1 MASLSNINGIFDVH
15 STGAVQFNGNHGA
28 SGQILKSNGNAAPTW
43 IDASTVIGGP
53 YLPIAG
59 GTLSGAT
66 ATATGINFTVGGN
79 LFGTSATFSGDLTV
93 TGNQY
98 FNGSFIE
105 GDGKEMFRYSD
116 TWLRINEDNDFA
128 DGIYCGTGILRTDGQ
143 FEVGGNGTKFK
154 VTSAGVVT
162 ALGNITAPSFNGLA
176 INTTGTNNVA
186 NQIVRTEA
194 NGYVNFGWINSVSG
208 ATTSTITRITA
219 SNDAYLRY
227 VTPATFRSQITDPY
241 YAPTGTVS
249 GVTSVTAG
257 NGLAGGTITST
268 GTLSTVHLPSFDT
281 RSVNPDPEDYA
292 NLIRFDF
299 KANGTN
305 GLSDGGGY
313 NGQMTWRSYGSGSDL
328 SGGQPIR
335 LAYTANGNLWRQMG
349 TSATSWGSWAKF
361 ALEPSGGFLPLAG
374 GTMTGDI
381 NMNSNAITNTS
392 QVYTSGWFRNSTN
405 NTGLYNS
412 SQGNHFACNGGY
424 WDVGFAGTNGIRL
437 RNGHN
442 GTIMGYLYGETSG
455 QFGLLDKDGQWTLRT
470 DGTTETELRAN
481 NIIGLKVNSSGNTHV
496 LGQLTVG
503 NSTSS
508 DIYFTDTN
516 ETTRRMHCNSNRLGF
531 LNSSNNWS
539 AYSENNGNWIMSA
552 AATVSST
559 LTTNGTIQANGAIN
573 AIGAINL
580 KDRIQLPASGLS
592 SVSGRPTYAIYQEG
606 GAWTYP
612 YPDLCLAMHTGIK
625 LGANASYNG
634 IRFYDDYTMATQ
646 VMAVNDSSSPI
657 GAGHVYVNNV
667 LQAGASLRAP
677 IFYDTNTTYYLDP
690 AGTSNLNIGN
700 FQSTAAASVYATSH
714 VRIGSGP
721 QSLTGLNLG
730 TDSSIYM
737 IQSTYSSGAYYK
749 VVNDTGTP
757 IRIRHQVSSF
767 DTGSYTDSIVI
778 FNHNYWRGYVGILRS
793 PEYPLDL
800 AGQARLSGGYTTSDA
815 RLKENI
821 RDNTVGLTELLQLRT
836 RVFDWIT
843 DREILG
849 RTLAHRSSLMNCR
862 GFVAQEAELV
872 APELV
877 DSNEEGDGC
886 KSIDEGAVTAML
898 VKAIQEQQVIIDD
911 LKLRIEK
918 LEL

>member
-1 MASLSNINGIFDVH
+1 MASLSNINGLFDVH
-15 STGAVQFNGNHGA
+15 STGAILFSNTHGT
-28 SGQILKSNGNAAPTW
+28 SGQILRSNGNAAPTW
-43 IDASTVIGGP
+43 VDSSTVIGGP
-53 YLPIAG
+53 YLPLTG
-59 GTLSGAT
+59 GTL
-66 ATATGINFTVGGN
+66 TGP
-79 LFGTSATFSGDLTV
+79 LSGTSATFSGDLTV

-516 ETTRRMHCNSNRLGF
+516 ENTRRMHCNSNRVK
-531 LNSSNNWS
+531 
-539 AYSENNGNWIMSA
+539 
-552 AATVSST
+552 TV
-559 LTTNGTIQANGAIN
+559 
-573 AIGAINL
+573 
-580 KDRIQLPASGLS
+580 
-592 SVSGRPTYAIYQEG
+592 V
-606 GAWTYP
+606 
-612 YPDLCLAMHTGIK
+612 
-625 LGANASYNG
+625 
-634 IRFYDDYTMATQ
+634 
-646 VMAVNDSSSPI
+646 
-657 GAGHVYVNNV
+657 
-667 LQAGASLRAP
+667 
-677 IFYDTNTTYYLDP
+677 
-690 AGTSNLNIGN
+690 
-700 FQSTAAASVYATSH
+700 
-714 VRIGSGP
+714 IGSC
-721 QSLTGLNLG
+721 
-730 TDSSIYM
+730 
-737 IQSTYSSGAYYK
+737 
-749 VVNDTGTP
+749 
-757 IRIRHQVSSF
+757 
-767 DTGSYTDSIVI
+767 
-778 FNHNYWRGYVGILRS
+778 
-793 PEYPLDL
+793 PLQQPFL
-800 AGQARLSGGYTTSDA
+800 A
-815 RLKENI
+815 
-821 RDNTVGLTELLQLRT
+821 LLQQMGLYKPMER
-836 RVFDWIT
+836 
-843 DREILG
+843 
-849 RTLAHRSSLMNCR
+849 LMP
-862 GFVAQEAELV
+862 L
-872 APELV
+872 
-877 DSNEEGDGC
+877 
-886 KSIDEGAVTAML
+886 
-898 VKAIQEQQVIIDD
+898 EQLI
-911 LKLRIEK
+911 
-918 LEL
+918 

>member
-299 KANGTN
+299 KSNGTN

-677 IFYDTNTTYYLDP
+677 IFYDINTAYYLDP

>member
-43 IDASTVIGGP
+43 IDASTVSGGP

-677 IFYDTNTTYYLDP
+677 IFYDINTAYYLDP

>member
-208 ATTSTITRITA
+208 DTTSTITRITA

-677 IFYDTNTTYYLDP
+677 IFYDINTAYYLDP

>member
-481 NIIGLKVNSSGNTHV
+481 NVIGLKVNSSGNTHV

-677 IFYDTNTTYYLDP
+677 IFYDINTAYYLDP

>member
-381 NMNSNAITNTS
+381 NMNGNAITNTS

-677 IFYDTNTTYYLDP
+677 IFYDINTAYYLDP

>member
-43 IDASTVIGGP
+43 VDASTVIGGP

-677 IFYDTNTTYYLDP
+677 IFYDINTAYYLDP

>member
-281 RSVNPDPEDYA
+281 RSVNPDPEDDA

-677 IFYDTNTTYYLDP
+677 IFYDINTAYYLDP

>member
-677 IFYDTNTTYYLDP
+677 IFYDINTAYYLDP

>member
-381 NMNSNAITNTS
+381 NMNGNAITNTS

-481 NIIGLKVNSSGNTHV
+481 NVIGLKVNSSGNTHV

-677 IFYDTNTTYYLDP
+677 IFYDINTAYYLDP

>member
-1 MASLSNINGIFDVH
+1 
-15 STGAVQFNGNHGA
+15 
-28 SGQILKSNGNAAPTW
+28 
-43 IDASTVIGGP
+43 
-53 YLPIAG
+53 
-59 GTLSGAT
+59 
-66 ATATGINFTVGGN
+66 
-79 LFGTSATFSGDLTV
+79 
-93 TGNQY
+93 
-98 FNGSFIE
+98 
-105 GDGKEMFRYSD
+105 MFRYSD

-677 IFYDTNTTYYLDP
+677 IFYDINTAYYLDP